1 MRTIARSVFAV
12 ALVAVSL
19 VTAAPALAGGGG
31 CAELTHGSGSVVRI
45 EDACFTPS
53 IISIP
58 AGDSVTFVNEDP
70 FAHNVSGAGWGHYA
84 DLRQGG
90 RFTMKFTGEGLYPFA
105 CTLHPGMNGVVRVG
119 DGAGPGNGDAV
130 VPQLIAT
137 PTNNLEPPGS
147 AVGEEAT
154 DGWNLPGIP
163 LALLAGVGIGL
174 GVAVLRRRAT
184 GSVAAVPR

>member
-12 ALVAVSL
+12 VLVGASL
-19 VTAAPALAGGGG
+19 AAAAPALAGGGG

-58 AGDSVTFVNEDP
+58 VGASVTFVNEDP

-84 DLRQGG
+84 DLNQGG
-90 RFTMKFTGEGLYPFA
+90 RFTMKFADEGLYPFA

-119 DGAGPGNGDAV
+119 DGDGPGNGDAV
-130 VPQLIAT
+130 ASQLITT
-137 PTNNLEPPGS
+137 PTNNLEPPGP
-147 AVGEEAT
+147 ATNAGGT
-154 DGWNLPGIP
+154 DGWNLRGVA
-163 LALLAGVGIGL
+163 LGLLAGVGIGF
-174 GVAVLRRRAT
+174 GIAAIRRRPST
-184 GSVAAVPR
+184 PVAAVPR